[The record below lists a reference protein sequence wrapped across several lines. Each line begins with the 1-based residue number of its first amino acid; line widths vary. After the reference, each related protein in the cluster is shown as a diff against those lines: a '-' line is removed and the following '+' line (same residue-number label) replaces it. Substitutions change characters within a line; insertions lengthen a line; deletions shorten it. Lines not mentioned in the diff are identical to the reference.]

1 MLAGSDAGHGR
12 GADRPRLDAAGGAAV
27 SGTAVATTSA
37 GVNEPWWV
45 GSGKGR
51 EPEVATC
58 VRMAGVERFTRAQRA
73 AGRP

>member
-1 MLAGSDAGHGR
+1 MVNDGHVTIDLIRHCGIVI
-12 GADRPRLDAAGGAAV
+12 GLS

-37 GVNEPWWV
+37 GVNEPWRV